1 MESALRG
8 KFARFLTSGERP
20 FSGLQIVERWPERA
34 YSEIPGRFCGPVEA
48 MTTLLIGICAVLGAL
63 VLLLVGLLIA
73 RRRRSVSAEERVGE
87 VVASLNARM
96 DELGQELQGALERA
110 EEEGRRSR
118 LFSQLSASIDLDE
131 VLSRTLEAAGALEGA
146 DAALVL
152 LPDPADGKP
161 LVATLGL
168 SVDEAERHAITGPP
182 DGRLARSIT
191 MSYTYPRQDRVGSA
205 ENVAIHGGLAV
216 PMPGEGGSI
225 GYLTIF
231 TREMGRNFD
240 EDDVRELESLA
251 THAGPSIENA
261 RRFREARQLAD
272 LDALTGLHN
281 RRFFHETLAREVAR
295 AHRYDRR
302 LALVVFDLDDFKDIN
317 DKIGHL
323 AGDSVLAE
331 ASGRIRSVVRSAD
344 IACRVGGDEF
354 AVVLPES
361 SLDDADQLYR
371 RIQNEVSARPI
382 GQIGKVFLS
391 AGVAELR
398 PEDDAVT
405 FFERAD
411 HALYRAKSAGKG
423 RVVAANS

>member
-1 MESALRG
+1 
-8 KFARFLTSGERP
+8 
-20 FSGLQIVERWPERA
+20 
-34 YSEIPGRFCGPVEA
+34 
-48 MTTLLIGICAVLGAL
+48 MTTVLIGICAVLGAL
-63 VLLLVGLLIA
+63 VLLLVGLLVA
-73 RRRRSVSAEERVGE
+73 RSRRSVSAEERVAE

-118 LFSQLSASIDLDE
+118 LFGQLSGSIDLDE

-152 LPDPADGKP
+152 LPDPAEGKP

-168 SVDEAERHAITGPP
+168 SVEEAERHAITGPP

-191 MSYTYPRQDRVGSA
+191 MSYTYPQQDREGGA
-205 ENVAIHGGLAV
+205 ENIAIHAGLAV
-216 PMPGEGGSI
+216 PMPGEGGSM

-231 TREMGRNFD
+231 TREKGRIFD
-240 EDDVRELESLA
+240 EDDVRELETLA

-317 DKIGHL
+317 DRIGHL

-331 ASGRIRSVVRSAD
+331 AAGRIRSVVRSAD
-344 IACRVGGDEF
+344 IACRIGGDEF

-361 SLDDADQLYR
+361 SLDDAEQLYR

-391 AGVAELR
+391 AGVGELR